1 MRRHLAVAISCV
13 FCFVLVTPALAQELP
28 PALDET
34 TRNILC
40 FGLHER
46 MHDRVFQNIVRIFV
60 TPEPGPVDPKGMR
73 LYVGFVES
81 EDTAGKRQVLYRGPL
96 AHDWQR
102 PRAPEAL
109 KGVPYDKRPL
119 RYHMDRLYRGPGG
132 KPQSDTAEIDL
143 EAKPPVV
150 RYIQRD
156 PGKPPREV
164 VDHLVPQPLTAS
176 TRLLLRSFAKDYGTD
191 ALTLRSLG
199 VKTEG
204 DYTTTID
211 TWESAPKNPKYYI
224 VSSRD
229 GKQCAVHTMPSRRS
243 WWQERLLHAV
253 SPKSVDGSFVV
264 EILEGF
270 EPPGNKDPLAVRD
283 RRLRITIN
291 LKELRS
297 EVLDDWLSYDVD
309 HEIFY
314 IP

>member
-1 MRRHLAVAISCV
+1 MSAVLALLLCTSAPS
-13 FCFVLVTPALAQELP
+13 LAQDTP
-28 PALDET
+28 KVWDET

-40 FGLHER
+40 FGLYER

-60 TPEPGPVDPKGMR
+60 APEPGPVDPTGMR

-81 EDTAGKRQVLYRGPL
+81 ENRSGKRQFFYRGPL

-102 PRAPEAL
+102 PRTPEAL

-119 RYHMDRLYRGPGG
+119 RYHMDRLYRGLGG

-150 RYIQRD
+150 RYLQRD
-156 PGKPPREV
+156 PGKPAREV
-164 VDHLVPQPLTAS
+164 VEPLAQQPLTPSA
-176 TRLLLRSFAKDYGTD
+176 RLLLRSFAQDYGTD

-199 VKTEG
+199 VKEEG
-204 DYTTTID
+204 EYTFGD
-211 TWESAPKNPKYYI
+211 PNKPPSPKNPQYYVI
-224 VSSRD
+224 SSRD
-229 GKQCAVHTMPSRRS
+229 GKQCAIHSMPARRS

-270 EPPGNKDPLAVRD
+270 EPPGNKDPMAVRD
-283 RRLRITIN
+283 RRLRVTIS
-291 LKELRS
+291 LKEMRS
-297 EVLDDWLSYDVD
+297 EVLDDWLSFDV
-309 HEIFY
+309 ENGIFY

>member
-1 MRRHLAVAISCV
+1 MRIRLAIATTIL
-13 FCFVLVTPALAQELP
+13 FYLVLLTPALAEEP
-28 PALDET
+28 SALDET

-46 MHDRVFQNIVRIFV
+46 MHDRVFQNIVRIF
-60 TPEPGPVDPKGMR
+60 TAPEPGPVNPRGLR

-81 EDTAGKRQVLYRGPL
+81 EKAAGKRQLFYRGPL

-102 PRAPEAL
+102 PRTPEAL
-109 KGVPYDKRPL
+109 KSVPYDKRPL
-119 RYHMDRLYRGPGG
+119 RYHMDRLYQGPGG

-164 VDHLVPQPLTAS
+164 VEPLVPQPLTAS
-176 TRLLLRSFAKDYGTD
+176 TRLLLRSFAQDYGTD

-199 VKTEG
+199 VKAEVNG
-204 DYTTTID
+204 STTID
-211 TWESAPKNPKYYI
+211 TWESAPKSPKYYI
-224 VSSRD
+224 VSTRD
-229 GKQCAVHTMPSRRS
+229 GRQCTIHTMPARRS

-270 EPPGNKDPLAVRD
+270 EPPGNKDPLAIRD
-283 RRLRITIN
+283 RRLRITIS
-291 LKELRS
+291 LQEMHWV
-297 EVLDDWLSYDVD
+297 VLDDWLSYDVE
-309 HEIFY
+309 HEILY
-314 IP
+314 TP

>member
-1 MRRHLAVAISCV
+1 MHIRLAIAICIV
-13 FCFVLVTPALAQELP
+13 YCLALLTPALAEEP
-28 PALDET
+28 PIMDET

-46 MHDRVFQNIVRIFV
+46 MNDRVVQNIVRIFV
-60 TPEPGPVDPKGMR
+60 APEPGPKAPKSMR

-81 EDTAGKRQVLYRGPL
+81 EKAAGKRQVFYRGPL
-96 AHDWQR
+96 ANDWQR
-102 PRAPEAL
+102 PRTPEAL

-119 RYHMDRLYRGPGG
+119 RYHMDRLYQGPGG
-132 KPQSDTAEIDL
+132 MPQSETAEIDL

-150 RYIQRD
+150 RSIQRD

-164 VDHLVPQPLTAS
+164 VEPLVPQPLTAS
-176 TRLLLRSFAKDYGTD
+176 TRLLLRSFAKGYGTD

-199 VKTEG
+199 VREEG
-204 DYTTTID
+204 EYTFGD
-211 TWESAPKNPKYYI
+211 PNKRPSPQNSRYYI

-229 GKQCAVHTMPSRRS
+229 GRQCVIHTMPARRS

-264 EILEGF
+264 EILEGY

-283 RRLRITIN
+283 RRLRITLS
-291 LKELRS
+291 LKEMRQ
-297 EVLDDWLSYDVD
+297 EVLDDWLSYDV
-309 HEIFY
+309 EKGIFY

>member
-1 MRRHLAVAISCV
+1 MHMRLMAATTVMLCLAL
-13 FCFVLVTPALAQELP
+13 FTPVLAEESPV
-28 PALDET
+28 LDET

-46 MHDRVFQNIVRIFV
+46 MGDRVFQNIVRIFV
-60 TPEPGPVDPKGMR
+60 APEPGPVNPRGMR
-73 LYVGFVES
+73 LNVGFVES
-81 EDTAGKRQVLYRGPL
+81 EKAAGKRQVFYRGPL
-96 AHDWQR
+96 AYDWQR
-102 PRAPEAL
+102 PRTPEAL
-109 KGVPYDKRPL
+109 KGIPYDKRPL

-164 VDHLVPQPLTAS
+164 VQPLVPQPLTAS
-176 TRLLLRSFAKDYGTD
+176 TRLLLRSFAQDYGTD

-199 VKTEG
+199 VKAEG
-204 DYTTTID
+204 NYNTTFD
-211 TWESAPKNPKYYI
+211 TWESAPKNPKYFI

-229 GKQCAVHTMPSRRS
+229 GEQCAIHTMSARRS

-270 EPPGNKDPLAVRD
+270 EPPGNKDPMAVRD
-283 RRLRITIN
+283 RRLRITIS

-297 EVLDDWLSYDVD
+297 EVLDDWLSYDVE
-309 HEIFY
+309 HAIFY